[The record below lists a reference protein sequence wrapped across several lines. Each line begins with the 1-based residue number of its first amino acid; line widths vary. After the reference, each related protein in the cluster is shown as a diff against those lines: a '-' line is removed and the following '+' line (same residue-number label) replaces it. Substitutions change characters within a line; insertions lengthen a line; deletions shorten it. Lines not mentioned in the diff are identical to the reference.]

1 MFQEKINFEE
11 AKNKAVE
18 FIKRNGPS
26 LPSQVAKE
34 VGIPPLFASALLSQL
49 IAEKS
54 VKVSELKVGGSPLYY
69 QESQKELLLNF
80 TTFMPGVEKETCEKL
95 KKAGV
100 LADDGLQLQE
110 KVALRNIRDFS
121 VPLNVKIG
129 GEGKI
134 FWRWYSLTQE
144 EASKL
149 VENFLRSLPAPPAPV
164 RQQEEKPLQ
173 EERRE
178 VREIQPEIKVE
189 EEKELAPGEKER
201 DIKVEERVVE
211 KPRAEEDVGAGGVT
225 VQEGEKQEQESKVQA
240 RKSKEQRKPR
250 EIDFLQEVQ
259 EFLAKNEVKIIEEV
273 IVRKSSEI
281 EFVLQLSSSLG
292 KMNFFAIAKNKR
304 ILTPADLMLAYY
316 RSQEKK
322 LPLIL
327 LNSGKFAKNT
337 EEKAGELGITL
348 KSLQEK

>member
-1 MFQEKINFEE
+1 MFQEKIDFEN

-49 IAEKS
+49 ISEKS
-54 VKVSELKVGGSPLYY
+54 IKVSELKIGGSPLYY

-80 TTFMPGVEKETCEKL
+80 TTFLPGIEKETCEKL
-95 KKAGV
+95 KKEGV
-100 LADDGLQLQE
+100 MMDESLQLPE

-121 VPLNVKIG
+121 VPLNVKVG

-134 FWRWYSLTQE
+134 FWRWYALPQE

-149 VENFLRSLPAPPAPV
+149 IEGFLKSLLGEQQDKKIMQEQKAVEEVTEVKEA
-164 RQQEEKPLQ
+164 RQEVSAEMKLEVKAGEKKDLTKEEQEREITAGDRGEEKVEKKDRKEWKVKEGEPKKP
-173 EERRE
+173 RKARE
-178 VREIQPEIKVE
+178 V
-189 EEKELAPGEKER
+189 
-201 DIKVEERVVE
+201 
-211 KPRAEEDVGAGGVT
+211 
-225 VQEGEKQEQESKVQA
+225 
-240 RKSKEQRKPR
+240 
-250 EIDFLQEVQ
+250 DFLQEVQ
-259 EFLAKNEVKIIEEV
+259 EFLAKSEVKILEEI
-273 IVRKSSEI
+273 IVRKNSEI
-281 EFVLQLSSSLG
+281 EFMLQLTSSLG

-304 ILTPADLMLAYY
+304 VLTPADLMLAYY